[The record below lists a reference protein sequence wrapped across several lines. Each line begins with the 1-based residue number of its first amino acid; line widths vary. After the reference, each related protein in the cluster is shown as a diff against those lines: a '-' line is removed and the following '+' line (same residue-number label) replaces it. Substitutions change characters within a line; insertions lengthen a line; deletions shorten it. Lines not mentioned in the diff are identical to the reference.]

1 MQRESKSH
9 GAHWEREHFSWCPP
23 NLSEPWIP
31 AGWELRTAYLS
42 STGVTDP
49 LVLCHLTAHSPSHR
63 LHTIHQKKRLLLA
76 PTAPKV
82 AGPVPPRWTQ
92 ASHPSPL
99 RSALWEHPSSLHV
112 PFHSKL
118 LHSHPTRAISRNK
131 VRQAMPPAR
140 REATTATSV
149 HSLQRS
155 GAVTLLSVQPET
167 EQAGASGK
175 RRGSGWKPI
184 TTAGTPP
191 APAGAK
197 MLLYHF
203 WVQQSIWTVWDC
215 CQHPRMG

>member
-1 MQRESKSH
+1 MSTKPFRALNSCWVGTENCLSILYRSH
-9 GAHWEREHFSWCPP
+9 RPVSPLPPHCPLP
-23 NLSEPWIP
+23 ISSITHNPSEKEITLSP
-31 AGWELRTAYLS
+31 
-42 STGVTDP
+42 
-49 LVLCHLTAHSPSHR
+49 HSP
-63 LHTIHQKKRLLLA
+63 I
-76 PTAPKV
+76 V

-118 LHSHPTRAISRNK
+118 LHSHLTRAISRNK

-175 RRGSGWKPI
+175 RRGSGWK
-184 TTAGTPP
+184 
-191 APAGAK
+191 
-197 MLLYHF
+197 
-203 WVQQSIWTVWDC
+203 Q
-215 CQHPRMG
+215 